1 MERRPI
7 RARSSGWATRTA
19 AWLARSGLSPNQI
32 STASMLFALLGAAAF
47 VAARWNLWALPGAAA
62 CIQLRLLCNLF
73 DGMVAVEGGKRS
85 AVGELYNEIPDRISD
100 TLFLVAAGYAT
111 AWPELGWAGAVLAV
125 GTAYVRAFGAS
136 LGNGNDFAG
145 PLAKQQ
151 RMAVLTAAC
160 VAAPIEFALARTA
173 WVMPVALGVI
183 AVLTAWTCVR
193 RTARLAAFLRRRGL
207 SG

>member
-7 RARSSGWATRTA
+7 RARSSGWATGSA
-19 AWLARSGLSPNQI
+19 AWLARSGISPNQI
-32 STASMLFALLGAAAF
+32 STASMFFALLGALAF
-47 VAARWNLWALPGAAA
+47 WASRWNAWALVAAAA

-85 AVGELYNEIPDRISD
+85 AVGEVYNEIPDRVSD
-100 TLFLVAAGYAT
+100 TLFLVAAGYT
-111 AWPELGWAGAVLAV
+111 TPWPELGWAAAVLAV

-151 RMAVLTAAC
+151 RMAMLTIAC
-160 VAAPIEFALARTA
+160 VAAPIEHLVTGTFYA
-173 WVMPVALGVI
+173 MPAALGII
-183 AVLTAWTCVR
+183 AALTGWTCVR
-193 RTARLAAFLRRRGL
+193 RTSRLAVFLRRRGL
-207 SG
+207 AD